1 MNIHFI
7 QIHNY
12 IYMLRFYFLS
22 FREKCKL
29 NTLRISVNV
38 PVSNFVN
45 NIP

>member
-1 MNIHFI
+1 
-7 QIHNY
+7 
-12 IYMLRFYFLS
+12 MLRFLL
-22 FREKCKL
+22 FREKFKL